1 MPRQVTDRLHVGSAA
16 DAHAWQGP
24 LVSACQSWHYQR
36 IGCTRARPPARDRA
50 DYIVAEGDG
59 WLSLNWV
66 DGPEELFDWGGVDP
80 WRAAFDFIDRSKDP
94 VLVHCDKGQS
104 RSPTLA
110 LAYLGRRT
118 DAIPD
123 DWFPAV
129 EAFQAL
135 YPGYAPNG
143 IYFWLAANW
152 QHL

>member
-1 MPRQVTDRLHVGSAA
+1 MGRRRPVAPRVRLH
-16 DAHAWQGP
+16 
-24 LVSACQSWHYQR
+24 
-36 IGCTRARPPARDRA
+36 RPVERPC
-50 DYIVAEGDG
+50 
-59 WLSLNWV
+59 
-66 DGPEELFDWGGVDP
+66 
-80 WRAAFDFIDRSKDP
+80 
-94 VLVHCDKGQS
+94 LVHCDKGQS

-129 EAFQAL
+129 EAFQVL